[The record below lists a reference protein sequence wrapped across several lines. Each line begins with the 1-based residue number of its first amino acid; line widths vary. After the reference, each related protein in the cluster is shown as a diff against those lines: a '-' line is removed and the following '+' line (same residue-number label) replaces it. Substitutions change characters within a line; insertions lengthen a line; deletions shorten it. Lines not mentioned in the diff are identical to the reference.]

1 MSGSSRATETKY
13 TMFAKPKYIAD
24 ETLKARFAALPESS
38 IEWLAKRRADAAAAY
53 QGYPTTNVES
63 WKFTQT
69 KPLMTLQAVEK
80 ARPNQGDI
88 SNAAAMLDA
97 LPVGYRAVFVNG
109 HFHTALSN
117 LPEEAGVEVAPL
129 RQMLAEHPGHLEAYL
144 GRLSAK
150 YDNSFSQASLAVAE
164 DGLAI
169 RIEEGIQLE
178 QPIVIGHIHTGG
190 SQALHTHARN
200 VYVLK
205 AGAKAEII
213 EMSIGVPDAVYAANT
228 TTEMF
233 LGGAAELH
241 HTLIQHESTQGARID
256 SRYVWQDKRSQFHG
270 VAVTTGARVNRVE
283 TQAVLGGI
291 EAHTAQHVVQLLRGS
306 LHSDSTTHVLHDT
319 TDATSNQHC
328 RMILDDTAKGAF
340 QGKTTVAR
348 DAQKTDAHQLNKN
361 LLLSRSAV
369 VDSKPELE
377 IYADDVK
384 CSHGATTGEMDTKAL
399 FYMQSRGIDPATARQ
414 LLVEAFAD
422 EVIEHT
428 PLTEE
433 MKTLL
438 RQYVATWMK
447 G

>member
-1 MSGSSRATETKY
+1 
-13 TMFAKPKYIAD
+13 MFAKPKYIVDDA
-24 ETLKARFAALPESS
+24 LKARYAALPKAQA
-38 IEWLAKRRADAAAAY
+38 EWLAKRRADAVAMY
-53 QGYPTTNVES
+53 QGYPTSNVES

-69 KPLMTLQAVEK
+69 KPLLDLKADN

-97 LPVGYRAVFVNG
+97 LPVGYRVVFVNG

-117 LPEEAGVEVAPL
+117 LPQEAGVEVQPL

-150 YDNSFSQASLAVAE
+150 YDSSFAQASLALAE

-169 RIEEGIQLE
+169 RIEEGIALD
-178 QPIVIGHIHTGG
+178 QPIVVGHIHTGG

-205 AGAKAEII
+205 AGAKATII
-213 EMSIGVPDAVYAANT
+213 EMSIGVPGAVYAANAT
-228 TTEMF
+228 SEIF
-233 LGGAAELH
+233 LGGAAELTH
-241 HTLIQHESTQGARID
+241 VLVQHESTQGARID
-256 SRYVWQDKRSQFHG
+256 SRYIWQDKRSNFHG
-270 VAVTTGARVNRVE
+270 VAVTTGARVNRIE

-291 EAHTAQHVVQLLRGS
+291 ESHAAQHTVQLLDGS

-319 TDATSNQHC
+319 TDSTSNQHC
-328 RMILDDTAKGAF
+328 RMILDGKAKGAF

-348 DAQKTDAHQLNKN
+348 NAQKTDAHQLNKN
-361 LLLSRSAV
+361 LLLSRTAQ

-384 CSHGATTGEMDTKAL
+384 CAHGATTGELDAKAL
-399 FYMQSRGIDPATARQ
+399 FYMQSRGIEPEEARQ

-428 PLTEE
+428 PLDEE

-438 RQYVATWMK
+438 RGYVAAWMARH

>member
-1 MSGSSRATETKY
+1 
-13 TMFAKPKYIAD
+13 MFAKPKYITDDA
-24 ETLKARFAALPESS
+24 LKARYAALPKAQA
-38 IEWLAKRRADAAAAY
+38 EWLAKRRADAVATY
-53 QGYPTTNVES
+53 QGYPTSNVES

-69 KPLMTLQAVEK
+69 KPLLDLKADN

-117 LPEEAGVEVAPL
+117 LPQQAGVEVQPL

-150 YDNSFSQASLAVAE
+150 YDNSFAQASLALAE

-169 RIEEGIQLE
+169 RIEEGIALD
-178 QPIVIGHIHTGG
+178 QPIVVGHIHTGG

-205 AGAKAEII
+205 AGAKATII
-213 EMSIGVPDAVYAANT
+213 EMSIGVPDAVYAANAT
-228 TTEMF
+228 SEIF
-233 LGGAAELH
+233 LGGAAELC

-256 SRYVWQDKRSQFHG
+256 SRYIWQDKCSNFHG
-270 VAVTTGARVNRVE
+270 VAVTTGARVNRIE

-291 EAHTAQHVVQLLRGS
+291 ESHAAQHTVQLLDGS

-319 TDATSNQHC
+319 TDSTSNQHC
-328 RMILDDTAKGAF
+328 RMILDGKAKGAF

-348 DAQKTDAHQLNKN
+348 NAQKTDAHQLNKN
-361 LLLSRSAV
+361 LLLSRTAQ

-384 CSHGATTGEMDTKAL
+384 CAHGATTGELDAKAL
-399 FYMQSRGIDPATARQ
+399 FYMQSRGIEPEEARQ

-428 PLTEE
+428 PLDEE

-438 RQYVATWMK
+438 RGYVAAWMARH

>member
-1 MSGSSRATETKY
+1 
-13 TMFAKPKYIAD
+13 MFAKPKYLPD
-24 ETLKARFAALPESS
+24 EALKARYDALPAASA
-38 IEWLAKRRADAAAAY
+38 EWLAKRRADAVAAY
-53 QGYPTTNVES
+53 QGYPTPNVES
-63 WKFTQT
+63 WKFTQV
-69 KPLMTLQAVEK
+69 KPLLDLKTDN

-117 LPEEAGVEVAPL
+117 LPDIAGIEVQPL
-129 RQMLAEHPGHLEAYL
+129 RTMLERNPGHLEAYL

-150 YDNSFSQASLAVAE
+150 HGNSFAQASLALAE
-164 DGLAI
+164 DGLAV
-169 RIEEGIQLE
+169 RIEESITLD

-205 AGAKAEII
+205 AGAKAQII
-213 EMSIGVPDAVYAANT
+213 EMSIGVPDAVYAANG
-228 TTEMF
+228 TTEIF
-233 LGGAAELH
+233 LGGAAELT
-241 HTLIQHESTQGARID
+241 HTLIQYESAQGARID
-256 SRYVWQDKRSQFHG
+256 TRYVWQDKRSKFHG
-270 VAVTTGARVNRVE
+270 VAMTTGARVNRIE
-283 TQAVLGGI
+283 TQSVLGGI
-291 EAHTAQHVVQLLRGS
+291 ESHAAQHTVQLLGGS
-306 LHSDSTTHVLHDT
+306 RHSDSTTHVLHDT

-328 RMILDDTAKGAF
+328 RMILDETAKGAF

-361 LLLSRSAV
+361 LLLSRSAQ

-384 CSHGATTGEMDTKAL
+384 CSHGATTGELDAKAL
-399 FYMQSRGIDPATARQ
+399 FYMQSRGIDPETARQ

-422 EVIEHT
+422 EVIEGT
-428 PLTEE
+428 PLEDE
-433 MKTLL
+433 MKELL
-438 RQYVATWMK
+438 RQYVATWMAAH

>member
-1 MSGSSRATETKY
+1 
-13 TMFAKPKYIAD
+13 MFAKPKYLSD
-24 ETLKARFAALPESS
+24 DSFQPRFSALAQLSV
-38 IEWLAKRRADAAAAY
+38 EWLAKRRSEAAAAY
-53 QGYPTTNVES
+53 KGYPTTHVES
-63 WKFTQT
+63 WKFTAT
-69 KPLMTLQAVEK
+69 KPLMALEAPEK
-80 ARPNQGDI
+80 TRPNQGDI

-117 LPEEAGVEVAPL
+117 LPDMAGVELKPL
-129 RQMLAEHPGHLEAYL
+129 REMLADNSGHLESYL

-150 YDNSFSQASLAVAE
+150 HDHPFAQSSLALAE
-164 DGLAI
+164 DGLAL
-169 RIEEGIQLE
+169 RVEEGITLD
-178 QPIVIGHIHTGG
+178 QPIVVGHIHTGG

-205 AGAKAEII
+205 AGAKAQII
-213 EMSIGVPDAVYAANT
+213 EMSIGVPDAVYAANS
-228 TTEMF
+228 TTEIF
-233 LGGAAELH
+233 LGGAAELT
-241 HTLIQHESTQGARID
+241 HTLVQHESTQGARLD
-256 SRYVWQDKRSQFHG
+256 SRFIYQDKRSKFHG
-270 VAVTTGARVNRVE
+270 IALTTGARVNRIE
-283 TQAVLGGI
+283 THATLGGI
-291 EAHTAQHVVQLLRGS
+291 ESHAAQHTVQLLGGH

-328 RMILDDTAKGAF
+328 RMIMDDYAKGAF

-348 DAQKTDAHQLNKN
+348 DAQRTDAHQLNKN
-361 LLLSRSAV
+361 LLLTRNAL

-384 CSHGATTGEMDTKAL
+384 CAHGATTGDLDAKAL
-399 FYMQSRGIDPATARQ
+399 FYMQSRGIDPETARQ

-428 PLTEE
+428 PLDDE

-438 RQYVATWMK
+438 RGYIAAWMANH